1 MSGFLGQLQSYPVVM
16 RDPQTL
22 RYIRQLQ
29 NAHPL
34 AAFHR
39 KVLGL
44 IGSDFTFAQADLG
57 APGCWAAVVEL
68 NSELQRLFGLNRG
81 ILAYY
86 APHADLQVMTF
97 ERLQAQRLERSFHNH
112 LYFLSTADVYADRK
126 VSGWTLTEPYSV
138 VQLPSGG
145 TVEAA
150 AHQLLTD
157 MIRQVSRRN
166 PYERTNPVTGH
177 DFYGR
182 SRLLTELVDEL
193 RQGHVCGVFGL
204 RKTGKTS
211 LVTELGRQFVKD
223 EPDKRVFILR
233 DLEVLPSDPERQ
245 VPQLVS
251 DIAKQA
257 HMSFRTA
264 GMRTHELAQLPNHPA
279 VGELRQAL
287 QACLAHPASQGKTVV
302 IALDEIESLV
312 GPDAASTNDKPA
324 VAEFLGALRSLV
336 QENPNF
342 NVVISG
348 ITLAPLRNAT
358 LYGRENPLFAWAK
371 PFFVTALSR
380 SDTDEMI
387 RSLGARMAVQWQGD
401 ALKLLFDIS
410 GGHVFLARSLAAA
423 VSGELSLR
431 IEERTIIGDDVRLRL
446 RSWRRSTV
454 GIIDSMLDALA
465 RFYEEELTILDL
477 GITGTA
483 FLELE
488 RDYPNQINNLV
499 ALGLLEEKADDLQI
513 APWVRL
519 SSRSS
524 SLGNR

>member
-1 MSGFLGQLQSYPVVM
+1 MSDFLGQLQAHPVVM

-29 NAHPL
+29 SAHPVAL
-34 AAFHR
+34 FHR
-39 KVLGL
+39 KVLEL
-44 IGSDFTFAQADLG
+44 IGSDFTFAQADTID
-57 APGCWAAVVEL
+57 CWAAVIEL

-86 APHADLQVMTF
+86 APYTDLQLMTF
-97 ERLQAQRLERSFHNH
+97 ERLQAQRLERPFHNH
-112 LYFLSTADVYADRK
+112 LYFLSTPDIYAERK
-126 VSGWTLTEPYSV
+126 VSGWTLTEPYSTV
-138 VQLPSGG
+138 LLPSSG
-145 TVEAA
+145 TPEDAA
-150 AHQLLTD
+150 RQLLAE

-182 SRLLTELVDEL
+182 RRLLTELVDDL

-223 EPDKRVFILR
+223 DVGNRVFILR
-233 DLEVLPSDPERQ
+233 DLEVLPSDPGRQ
-245 VPQLVS
+245 IPQLVS

-257 HMSFRTA
+257 HMSFRSA
-264 GMRTHELAQLPNHPA
+264 GMRTHELSQLPTYPT

-287 QACLAHPASQGKTVV
+287 QACLTNAGSQGKTVV

-312 GPDAASTNDKPA
+312 GPDASSTADKPS

-371 PFFVTALSR
+371 PFFVTALTR
-380 SDTDEMI
+380 SDTGEMI
-387 RSLGARMAVQWQGD
+387 RSLGARMAVQWQES
-401 ALKLLFDIS
+401 ALKLLFDIT

-431 IEERTIIGDDVRLRL
+431 VEERTVTEEDVRDQL

-465 RFYEEELTILDL
+465 RFYEEELTVLDL
-477 GITGTA
+477 GIAETS
-483 FLELE
+483 FDELE
-488 RDYPNQINNLV
+488 HEYPNQINNLL
-499 ALGLLEEKADDLQI
+499 ALGLLEEKADNLQLT
-513 APWVRL
+513 PWVRL
-519 SSRSS
+519 SSR
-524 SLGNR
+524 LAYRGNR